1 MEAGSAT
8 TTASSGWSTN
18 SDIPR
23 QRIESSMSEPPADH
37 DASATRLAENGPELA
52 PPTPGVTSRRRR
64 DHHALRASAQK
75 TGSRSPLGLGFSVT
89 LGVLMAL
96 ALALALA
103 LLSEVLF
110 DIFAAMFIALSLN
123 PMANTL
129 IRRGMPKGRAIF
141 VVALGFAIVSVAVLV
156 FLLPAVLQ
164 QLVELVRGLPG
175 SLAELSNQAWVQRVN
190 SATNGGADAVIQQIS
205 HAVEQPSFWAFVA
218 GGVLGLG
225 AGLAGWVSS
234 GIFMAVLTL
243 YFLVT
248 LKGMKRGFYSLV
260 SASKRHSTIYL
271 TEKIMDSIGR
281 YIGGMVV
288 LSVINAVFS
297 FVLLTLTRVP
307 YAGAISVVTFFITLI
322 PLIGTVVTTVIM
334 TFFALLSSPVAGL
347 IVLLAMLVY
356 MQVEAYVMT
365 PKAMGKALYIPGA
378 TVLISATAGA
388 VLMGFAGALIAN
400 PVAAAITLIIRHVV
414 VPRRNAQ

>member
-1 MEAGSAT
+1 
-8 TTASSGWSTN
+8 
-18 SDIPR
+18 
-23 QRIESSMSEPPADH
+23 
-37 DASATRLAENGPELA
+37 
-52 PPTPGVTSRRRR
+52 
-64 DHHALRASAQK
+64 
-75 TGSRSPLGLGFSVT
+75 
-89 LGVLMAL
+89 
-96 ALALALA
+96 
-103 LLSEVLF
+103 
-110 DIFAAMFIALSLN
+110 
-123 PMANTL
+123 
-129 IRRGMPKGRAIF
+129 
-141 VVALGFAIVSVAVLV
+141 
-156 FLLPAVLQ
+156 
-164 QLVELVRGLPG
+164 
-175 SLAELSNQAWVQRVN
+175 
-190 SATNGGADAVIQQIS
+190 
-205 HAVEQPSFWAFVA
+205 
-218 GGVLGLG
+218 
-225 AGLAGWVSS
+225 
-234 GIFMAVLTL
+234 MAVLTL